1 MSLSRRYG
9 IINIAYHG
17 SFHDGKELYTMSNV
31 KRKDSKNRN
40 LRNGESQRKDG
51 RYVYKYTD
59 IYGKPQFIYSWK
71 LVPTDKT
78 PAGKRDDISLREKEA
93 QIKKDLNDG
102 IDTVGGKMTVCQLYD
117 KKNSQRKNIKRAT
130 EKGRQYL
137 MNALKND
144 PLGMRAIDTVKQS
157 DAKEWA
163 IRMSEKGYAYKTIDN
178 YKRSL
183 KASFYMAI
191 QDDCIRK
198 NPFEFKLSDVL
209 EDDTEQKVILTPEQE
224 ERLLAFMEKDKIYS
238 KYYDE
243 TVVLLSHKKAD
254 SYIHIDVEFGEGEG
268 KIPVDSIAK
277 RAEAYKPK
285 EKVTYKMI
293 KEYIEAKYGFKVHT
307 AYIAEVKR
315 NLGLPMYDAPNA
327 VEELKQPRKHPTP
340 EKVEAIK
347 DALRYFAVI

>member
-1 MSLSRRYG
+1 
-9 IINIAYHG
+9 
-17 SFHDGKELYTMSNV
+17 
-31 KRKDSKNRN
+31 
-40 LRNGESQRKDG
+40 
-51 RYVYKYTD
+51 
-59 IYGKPQFIYSWK
+59 
-71 LVPTDKT
+71 

-102 IDTVGGKMTVCQLYD
+102 IDTVGGKMTVCQLYE

-130 EKGRQYL
+130 EKGRLYL

-209 EDDTEQKVILTPEQE
+209 EDDTEQKV
-224 ERLLAFMEKDKIYS
+224 
-238 KYYDE
+238 
-243 TVVLLSHKKAD
+243 
-254 SYIHIDVEFGEGEG
+254 
-268 KIPVDSIAK
+268 
-277 RAEAYKPK
+277 
-285 EKVTYKMI
+285 
-293 KEYIEAKYGFKVHT
+293 
-307 AYIAEVKR
+307 
-315 NLGLPMYDAPNA
+315 
-327 VEELKQPRKHPTP
+327 
-340 EKVEAIK
+340 
-347 DALRYFAVI
+347 